1 MKSRKHSH
9 ITLLTLLSLLLC
21 TMQGCLLK
29 RVDHTPYTQT
39 DYYRA
44 TLQELGQQPP
54 VATES
59 DSLEVGWAKVNITPP
74 AGSPLAGYG
83 KRRGLRYSAVHDSA
97 WVRTFAFDNGQ
108 TEVFFVSLDMLIAPM
123 TVTAELEKAYAGLG
137 LQPGQVYLSATHTH
151 TSFGGWGENLVG
163 WLMAGRYSEQIVKQT
178 AAHIVRSIQLA
189 RQNKQPARLGYG
201 EAYTS
206 RLVRNRLTDSLAGRD
221 TTVRFF
227 KMAQASGKTAV
238 LATFSAHATILP
250 SMDPVL
256 SRDYPGEMVDQLE
269 KTVDF
274 AAFSAGAVGSQAVVA
289 LHGDTYQSTASVG
302 QQLAAAIK
310 RKLPAVEMQH
320 KVRLGYARQK
330 LFLPEPQW
338 RLTDNYR
345 LAPSLFHW
353 LFGKY
358 PTYISSLQ
366 LGNVMLLGVPADY
379 SGELVPELKPQG
391 QSVVVTSFNG
401 GYAGYITPDRH
412 YYLDESET
420 RAMNFY
426 GPQSGSYLTEI
437 LNRIL
442 KQYRRP

>member
-1 MKSRKHSH
+1 
-9 ITLLTLLSLLLC
+9 
-21 TMQGCLLK
+21 MQGCLLK

-54 VATES
+54 VTGES
-59 DSLEVGWAKVNITPP
+59 DSLQVGWAKVNITPP

-83 KRRGLRYSAVHDSA
+83 KRRGLRYSAVHDSV
-97 WVRTFAFDNGQ
+97 WVRTFAFDNGH

-123 TVTAELEKAYAGLG
+123 TVTAELEKAYPELG
-137 LQPGQVYLSATHTH
+137 LKPGQVYLSATHTH
-151 TSFGGWGENLVG
+151 TSFGGWGQKLIG
-163 WLMAGRYSEQIVKQT
+163 WVMAGRYSEQIVKQT

-189 RQNKQPARLGYG
+189 RQNKQAARLGYG
-201 EAYTS
+201 EAYIS
-206 RLVRNRLTDSLAGRD
+206 RLVRNRLTGSLAGRD

-227 KMAQASGKTAV
+227 KVEQASGKTAV
-238 LATFSAHATILP
+238 LATFAAHPTILP

-256 SRDYPGEMVDQLE
+256 SRDYPGEFVDQLE

-289 LHGDTYQSTASVG
+289 LHGDSYQSTAAVG

-310 RKLPAVEMQH
+310 RKLPAVEMQS
-320 KVRLGYARQK
+320 KVRLGYSRHR

-358 PTYISSLQ
+358 PTYMNSMQ
-366 LGNVMLLGVPADY
+366 LGEVVLLGVPADY
-379 SGELVPELKPQG
+379 SGELLPELEQQG
-391 QSVVVTSFNG
+391 QPVMVTSFNG
-401 GYAGYITPDRH
+401 GYVGYITPDR
-412 YYLDESET
+412 YYKLDENET

-426 GPQSGSYLTEI
+426 GPQSGSYFTEI
-437 LNRIL
+437 MKRIRRSYLL
-442 KQYRRP
+442 KGSKTTKL